1 MTETS
6 AGCSPN
12 AGCNPIVE
20 TTTPFAL
27 RMSAHEYAALDRLCA
42 ETMMTRARVIR
53 HLILSQVD
61 PLNDA
66 ADILLELR
74 KIGIRL
80 KLADDDGAPL
90 AGCTPS
96 PGSRQEL
103 ETLYKFILGTVYRLA
118 DLLEPWEDD

>member
-6 AGCSPN
+6 AGCKPNAGCNPHAGCSPN

-20 TTTPFAL
+20 TTTPFVL

-53 HLILSQVD
+53 HLILAQVD

-66 ADILLELR
+66 A
-74 KIGIRL
+74 
-80 KLADDDGAPL
+80 
-90 AGCTPS
+90 
-96 PGSRQEL
+96 
-103 ETLYKFILGTVYRLA
+103 
-118 DLLEPWEDD
+118 